1 VPSLSAKRSRATWNA
16 PRNEVTS
23 NKRLVA
29 SRHIASTPIPAF
41 GAGYAVIPV
50 DLDDPMP
57 MRAAGI
63 EESGTDPIMA
73 RDKSRWRGE
82 LRRLRSGADLATLA

>member
-1 VPSLSAKRSRATWNA
+1 MECTAQRSHVEQALGR
-16 PRNEVTS
+16 
-23 NKRLVA
+23 
-29 SRHIASTPIPAF
+29 IPAHRVNADPRLWR
-41 GAGYAVIPV
+41 AGYAVIPV

-57 MRAAGI
+57 MQAAGI